1 MFYNKDLINDMYN
14 FKKKYFN
21 AVRYYYTL
29 VPTYPSG
36 TIGFHFCSDGNYLPI
51 DNKKNEIKNLKYY
64 NEFIHNS
71 SFLLPNGV
79 SN

>member
-1 MFYNKDLINDMYN
+1 MEELLVEMVKFLIMIPVFNDWDSL
-14 FKKKYFN
+14 KKLLLN
-21 AVRYYYTL
+21 
-29 VPTYPSG
+29 
-36 TIGFHFCSDGNYLPI
+36 I
-51 DNKKNEIKNLKYY
+51 DNEIKNLKYY